1 MQQGSAGVGKKAK
14 RVLGGAALAA
24 AMVASPV
31 QAHPGDWVYGVS
43 SIPNPVEPSAVSLPV
58 AHQRALVTSEGW
70 SADPSGRY
78 AYNVG
83 TPTLVP
89 IPETLRGNSAAPAVI
104 LVPGGGFLFL
114 SMDNEGYQVAQ
125 RMVPYGVRV
134 FVLKYRTQPVAG
146 GYAGF
151 HDELV
156 ASFRMMKANRDL
168 AEAVPYAAA
177 DTEEAV
183 KLVRARAAEWHVD
196 PKRVGI
202 VGFSAGAITVLATA
216 QQASGAARP
225 DFVGMIYGPTQT
237 ATVPAGPMPLFAAI
251 AADDRF
257 FSKQDFGLFQAWR
270 QAGGSIEGHLYASGG
285 HGFASQPG
293 NNTSDLWFDQLMGW
307 MKVQGFLPEKKAP

>member
-1 MQQGSAGVGKKAK
+1 MHVVGKVKQG
-14 RVLGGAALAA
+14 LGGLVLAA
-24 AMVASPV
+24 VAAMASPA
-31 QAHPGDWVYGVS
+31 QADPGDWVYGVN
-43 SIPNPVEPSAVSLPV
+43 SIPNPVEPPAVSLPI
-58 AHQRALVTSEGW
+58 AHQRALVTAEGW
-70 SADPSGRY
+70 ASDGPTSRY

-83 TPTLVP
+83 QPSLIP
-89 IPETLRGNSAAPAVI
+89 IPATLKGDAAAPAVI

-125 RMVPYGVRV
+125 RLAPYGVRV
-134 FVLKYRTQPVAG
+134 FVLKYRTQPMPG

-156 ASFRMMKANRDL
+156 TSFRKMKPTRDL
-168 AEAVPYAAA
+168 AEGIPYAAA

-196 PKRVGI
+196 PNKVGI
-202 VGFSAGAITVLATA
+202 VGFSAGAMTVLATV
-216 QQASGAARP
+216 QQATGPARP

-237 ATVPAGPMPLFAAI
+237 ATVPANPMPMFAAL

-257 FSKQDFGLFQAWR
+257 FGKQDLGLVHAWR

-285 HGFASQPG
+285 HGFASTPG
-293 NNTSDLWFDQLMGW
+293 GNTSDLWFDQMVAW
-307 MKVQGFLPEKKAP
+307 MKVQGFVPEKKVVAR

>member
-1 MQQGSAGVGKKAK
+1 MGGKVK
-14 RVLGGAALAA
+14 RGLGGLVMAAAA
-24 AMVASPV
+24 AMASPA
-31 QAHPGDWVYGVS
+31 QAHPGDWVYGVN
-43 SIPNPVEPSAVSLPV
+43 SIPNPVEPPAVSLPV

-89 IPETLRGNSAAPAVI
+89 IPETLGGNAAAPAVI

-125 RMVPYGVRV
+125 RLAPYGVRV

-156 ASFRMMKANRDL
+156 ASFRMMKASRDL
-168 AEAVPYAAA
+168 TEAIPYAAA

-202 VGFSAGAITVLATA
+202 VGFSAGAMTVLATV

-225 DFVGMIYGPTQT
+225 DFAAMIYGPTQT
-237 ATVPAGPMPLFAAI
+237 AKVPANPMPLFAAL

-257 FSKQDFGLFQAWR
+257 FGKQDLGLFHAWR

-293 NNTSDLWFDQLMGW
+293 GNTSDLWFDQMMAWL
-307 MKVQGFLPEKKAP
+307 KVQGFLPEKKAAR